1 MRVIL
6 VSLLLSG
13 CTHREPLPKDTK
25 FDPSKRDW
33 ASIYLMEIHR
43 AKDNDDPDAMIFFLF
58 EYQDEL
64 KRLEEQKVL
73 D

>member
-1 MRVIL
+1 
-6 VSLLLSG
+6 
-13 CTHREPLPKDTK
+13 
-25 FDPSKRDW
+25 
-33 ASIYLMEIHR
+33 MEIHR